1 MADQPARP
9 DDGAPTPPP
18 DADRP
23 SPETATAAP
32 PPGRP
37 WGMMALAVL
46 LAIIAGG
53 ATAYFVFE
61 MRPLP
66 APPVQQAAPAGA
78 SSESVQALETRIA
91 AIETKLGT
99 LESVGGAAQRGH
111 ADQMA
116 AMVARVQ
123 SIERYLGELGQ
134 KVDRRGIDPGVA
146 DAVKVVGERLT
157 ALEGEMKRLAEAGA
171 RSGEDPATTQA
182 RESAIAALK
191 ADTERRLAELSQKN
205 EALAKAA
212 AEAAAR
218 ADAAVAA
225 AQKTVRSEARGDR
238 ASALVLAIGQ
248 LRETLRGARPFAAEL
263 ETVQALAGDRPG
275 YGEPLSAL
283 SAHAAR
289 GVPTRDALA
298 LRFDPLAQLAAR
310 AAIAPEGAG
319 WVDHTLARLSGLVT
333 IRRTGEDPTDT
344 RPTAA
349 IARAE
354 ARLELGDL
362 AGAVDALGTLDGAPA
377 QVLAEWLADAKAR
390 LAVERA
396 AAALTTQ
403 ALADLGTAAA
413 SAPAQ

>member
-1 MADQPARP
+1 MV
-9 DDGAPTPPP
+9 
-18 DADRP
+18 
-23 SPETATAAP
+23 
-32 PPGRP
+32 
-37 WGMMALAVL
+37 ALAVL
-46 LAIIAGG
+46 LAVVAGG
-53 ATAYFVFE
+53 ATAYFVLE
-61 MRPLP
+61 MRPQ
-66 APPVQQAAPAGA
+66 PVQQAVPAGA
-78 SSESVQALETRIA
+78 SPESVQALEARVG
-91 AIETKLGT
+91 AIENKLGT
-99 LESVGGAAQRGH
+99 LESVGGAAQRGQ

-116 AMVARVQ
+116 AMVSRVQ
-123 SIERYLGELGQ
+123 SIERFVGELGQ

-157 ALEGEMKRLAEAGA
+157 ALENEVKRLAEAGA

-182 RESAIAALK
+182 REAAIAALK
-191 ADTERRLAELSQKN
+191 ADTERRLAELAQKN
-205 EALAKAA
+205 ESLTKAA
-212 AEAAAR
+212 ADAAAR
-218 ADAAVAA
+218 ADTAVAA
-225 AQKTVRSEARGDR
+225 AQKTVRGEARADR
-238 ASALVLAIGQ
+238 ASALVLAVGQ

-263 ETVQALAGDRPG
+263 ETVQSLAGDRPG

-319 WVDHTLARLSGLVT
+319 WIDHTLARLSGLVT
-333 IRRTGEDPTDT
+333 IRRTGEDPADT

-362 AGAVDALGTLDGAPA
+362 AGAVDALGALDGAPA

-413 SAPAQ
+413 AAPAQ